1 MNRLF
6 LLILCFFSVS
16 CVAKSKPASEAI
28 WTPREIDLPD
38 DDELEDDDLPEA
50 GEDDTGEG

>member
-6 LLILCFFSVS
+6 LLIFCFFSVS
-16 CVAKSKPASEAI
+16 CVANHEPARESS

-38 DDELEDDDLPEA
+38 DEELDEEDLPEA

>member
-6 LLILCFFSVS
+6 LIIFCFFSVS
-16 CVAKSKPASEAI
+16 CVAKSKPASETT
-28 WTPREIDLPD
+28 WSPREIDLPD
-38 DDELEDDDLPEA
+38 DEELEDEDLPEA